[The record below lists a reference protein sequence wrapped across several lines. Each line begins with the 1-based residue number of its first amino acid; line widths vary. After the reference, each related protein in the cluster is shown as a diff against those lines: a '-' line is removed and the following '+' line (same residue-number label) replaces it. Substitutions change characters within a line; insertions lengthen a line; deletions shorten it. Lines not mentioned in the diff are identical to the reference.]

1 MTTESKAAFARRM
14 ADHMGR
20 EVNRATV
27 GRWADA
33 GRIVM
38 EGELVNVEASLQ
50 LLKGTQ
56 GGRADVSDRHA
67 QEYAD
72 KIARQGAEMA
82 INAAQTVANTQT
94 PPPAEQSLDKARRIR
109 AVAEARIKAPEAEM
123 REMERDEMARKLIRI
138 EILNFTLDDF
148 GATLRSLM
156 ETLADR
162 LAPVVFPLQS
172 LEDTHAALNEAA
184 ENVLHEM
191 FDKLKRRAE
200 EHAKP

>member
-1 MTTESKAAFARRM
+1 MTTENKAAFARRM

-27 GRWADA
+27 GRWAEA

-38 EGELVNVEASLQ
+38 DGELVNVEASLS

-67 QEYAD
+67 HEYAD
-72 KIARQGAEMA
+72 KTAAKAQA
-82 INAAQTVANTQT
+82 AAQTAAAYSQ
-94 PPPAEQSLDKARRIR
+94 PQAADLSLEKARRIR
-109 AVAEARIKAPEAEM
+109 AVAEARIKAAEAEM

-138 EILNFTLDDF
+138 EDVNFVMDDF

-162 LAPVVFPLQS
+162 LSPVVFPLQS

-191 FDKLKRRAE
+191 FDKLTRRAAE
-200 EHAKP
+200 QWANK